1 VEMISMF
8 LLTPE
13 LLDGSSPPLDE
24 NTMRLVL
31 DLASQALAQ
40 SLGSLTIPFGDG
52 SMLRAKL
59 LEVGDDRQAMTLT
72 LTLDVSQSES
82 MK

>member
-40 SLGSLTIPFGDG
+40 SLGSLTVPFGDG
-52 SMLRAKL
+52 PMLRAKL

-72 LTLDVSQSES
+72 LTLDVAQSEG